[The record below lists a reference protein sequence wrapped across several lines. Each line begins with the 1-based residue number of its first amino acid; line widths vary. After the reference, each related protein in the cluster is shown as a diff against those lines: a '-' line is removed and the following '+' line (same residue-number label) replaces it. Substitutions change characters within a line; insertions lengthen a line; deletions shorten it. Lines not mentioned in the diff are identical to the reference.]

1 MSEVELNNIIKI
13 YPGGTKALDNINLKV
28 LDKELLV
35 ILGPSGCGKSTLL
48 RTVAG
53 LEKTTQGK
61 IIIDGDNVTEK
72 EPGLRDIAINALSPF
87 SNLAFDTNC
96 TI

>member
-53 LEKTTQGK
+53 L
-61 IIIDGDNVTEK
+61 
-72 EPGLRDIAINALSPF
+72 
-87 SNLAFDTNC
+87 
-96 TI
+96 